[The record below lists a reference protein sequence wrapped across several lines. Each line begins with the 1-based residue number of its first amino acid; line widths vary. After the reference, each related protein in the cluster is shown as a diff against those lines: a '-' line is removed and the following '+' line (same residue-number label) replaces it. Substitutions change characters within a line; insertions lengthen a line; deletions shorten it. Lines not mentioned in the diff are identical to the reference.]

1 VLKNVTLLFLV
12 LLICYTLDSRGYE
25 MNDTIS
31 KLKESLKR
39 FVAIFVKEY
48 SKYLDRDQLETLKNI
63 DYESII
69 HIDENNYPIGFVN
82 LNQIYLNN
90 KVDELINTMKTMD
103 NYGHYNTF
111 LNNKNFTSYLKYA
124 RDNGY
129 DSYAFYADQL
139 IYLVFDLIIKNKS
152 FLNKGF
158 INLEVRNIS
167 RKYHIQLPNLYSREE
182 KIAGRILRVLERKHI
197 LNILFKNEIDAYKY
211 LCENVGYRYAEM
223 YNDVT
228 GLVDDNASFLKNK
241 EYKGFNGFIN
251 YAKDYDGIK
260 YGDVYNYLLD
270 FYAENNF
277 GL

>member
-1 VLKNVTLLFLV
+1 
-12 LLICYTLDSRGYE
+12 

-39 FVAIFVKEY
+39 YVAIFVKEY
-48 SKYLDRDQLETLKNI
+48 SKFLNREQLETLRNI
-63 DYESII
+63 DYDSII

-90 KVDELINTMKTMD
+90 KVDELVRTMKTMD

-111 LNNKNFTSYLKYA
+111 LNNKTYTAYLKYA

-139 IYLVFDLIIKNKS
+139 IYLVFDLIVKNKS
-152 FLNKGF
+152 YLNKGF

-182 KIAGRILRVLERKHI
+182 RIAGRILGVLERKHI
-197 LNILFKNEIDAYKY
+197 LNILFKNEVDAYKY
-211 LCENVGYRYAEM
+211 LCENVGYRFAEM
-223 YNDVT
+223 YADVT
-228 GLVDDNASFLKNK
+228 SLVDDNTSFLKTK
-241 EYKGFNGFIN
+241 DYTGFKGFIN

-270 FYAENNF
+270 FYAENDF